1 MTLLMRT
8 PRPESAPKSS
18 LIVAKR
24 GMFFVAALENV
35 TLTDAAKY
43 ELIALARMI
52 RAAQI
57 DETKEDDHD

>member
-1 MTLLMRT
+1 
-8 PRPESAPKSS
+8 
-18 LIVAKR
+18 
-24 GMFFVAALENV
+24 MFFVAALENV